1 MSTVT
6 EVRVFR
12 GVARLSF
19 DDAAPHEGAPQ
30 ALQGP
35 AACGG
40 RRGGRRGSTPRGVA
54 EAQRA
59 DVYEAALSS
68 LDLCA
73 RTRQEL
79 RRSLLARGFVSGAV
93 EATLDRLAD
102 SGLVD
107 DRRYA
112 ERAVEVS
119 AARPVGVYAVRR
131 KLRAKGVAEEDA
143 EAALG
148 ALDDEQ
154 QAQGRAGGGRARFLR
169 RYAQL
174 PAREGRAKLSQA
186 LARRGLFLGG
196 PCARR
201 WTRCGEADEWDE

>member
-19 DDAAPHEGAPQ
+19 DDASPLKVRFKHFEAFPLAVGDDVDVEQ
-30 ALQGP
+30 YAL
-35 AACGG
+35 
-40 RRGGRRGSTPRGVA
+40 RVA

-59 DVYEAALSS
+59 DAYEAALNS

-79 RRSLLARGFVSGAV
+79 RRSLLARGFLSAAV

-102 SGLVD
+102 SSLID

-112 ERAVEVS
+112 ERAVEMS

-131 KLRAKGVAEEDA
+131 KLRAKGIGEEDA
-143 EAALG
+143 EAALDM
-148 ALDDEQ
+148 LDDEQ
-154 QAQGRAGGGRARFLR
+154 QAQAAQAAARSLLR
-169 RYAQL
+169 KYASL

-186 LARRGLFLGG
+186 LARRGF
-196 PCARR
+196 
-201 WTRCGEADEWDE
+201 

>member
-6 EVRVFR
+6 EIRAVR

-19 DDAAPHEGAPQ
+19 DDAAPLKMRLKHFK
-30 ALQGP
+30 ALPLKVGDDVDVEEY
-35 AACGG
+35 AA
-40 RRGGRRGSTPRGVA
+40 RVA

-59 DVYEAALSS
+59 DAYEAALNS

-102 SGLVD
+102 SGLIN

-131 KLRAKGVAEEDA
+131 KLRAKGIAEEDA
-143 EAALG
+143 EAALDMLND
-148 ALDDEQ
+148 AQ
-154 QAQGRAGGGRARFLR
+154 QAEAAQRAARSLLR
-169 RYAQL
+169 RYASL
-174 PAREGRAKLSQA
+174 PAHDGRAKLSQA
-186 LARRGLFLGG
+186 LARRGFSWE
-196 PCARR
+196 AVREAVDAV
-201 WTRCGEADEWDE
+201 WEADEWDE

>member
-19 DDAAPHEGAPQ
+19 DDAAPMKVRLKHFK
-30 ALQGP
+30 ALP
-35 AACGG
+35 LAAGDEVDAEEYAA
-40 RRGGRRGSTPRGVA
+40 RVA

-59 DVYEAALSS
+59 DAYEAALSS

-154 QAQGRAGGGRARFLR
+154 QAQAAQAAARSLLR

-186 LARRGLFLGG
+186 LARRGFSWE
-196 PCARR
+196 AVRAAVDKV
-201 WTRCGEADEWDE
+201 WEADEWDE

>member
-19 DDAAPHEGAPQ
+19 DDAAPMKVRLKHFK
-30 ALQGP
+30 ALP
-35 AACGG
+35 LAAGDEVDAEEYAA
-40 RRGGRRGSTPRGVA
+40 RVA

-143 EAALG
+143 EAALD

-154 QAQGRAGGGRARFLR
+154 QAQAAQAAARSLLR

-186 LARRGLFLGG
+186 LARRGFSWE
-196 PCARR
+196 AVRAAVDKV
-201 WTRCGEADEWDE
+201 WEADEWDE

>member
-19 DDAAPHEGAPQ
+19 DDAAPMKVRLKHFK
-30 ALQGP
+30 ALP
-35 AACGG
+35 LAAGDEVDAEEYAA
-40 RRGGRRGSTPRGVA
+40 RVA

-59 DVYEAALSS
+59 DAYEAALNS

-154 QAQGRAGGGRARFLR
+154 QAQAAQAAARSLLR

-186 LARRGLFLGG
+186 LARRGFS
-196 PCARR
+196 
-201 WTRCGEADEWDE
+201 WEAVRAAVDKVWEVDEWDE

>member
-19 DDAAPHEGAPQ
+19 DDAAPMKVRLKHFK
-30 ALQGP
+30 ALP
-35 AACGG
+35 LAAGDEVDAEEYAA
-40 RRGGRRGSTPRGVA
+40 RVA

-131 KLRAKGVAEEDA
+131 KLRAKGIAEADA

-154 QAQGRAGGGRARFLR
+154 QAQAAQAAARSLLR

-186 LARRGLFLGG
+186 LARRGFSWE
-196 PCARR
+196 AVRAAVDKV
-201 WTRCGEADEWDE
+201 WEADEWDE

>member
-12 GVARLSF
+12 GVARLAF
-19 DDAAPHEGAPQ
+19 DDAAPLKVRLKHFK
-30 ALQGP
+30 ALP
-35 AACGG
+35 LAAGDEVDAEEYAA
-40 RRGGRRGSTPRGVA
+40 RVA

-131 KLRAKGVAEEDA
+131 KLRAKGIAEADA

-154 QAQGRAGGGRARFLR
+154 QAQAAQAAARSLLR

-186 LARRGLFLGG
+186 LARRGFSWE
-196 PCARR
+196 AVRAAVDKV
-201 WTRCGEADEWDE
+201 WEADEWDE

>member
-19 DDAAPHEGAPQ
+19 DDAAPMKVRLKHFK
-30 ALQGP
+30 ALP
-35 AACGG
+35 LAAGDEVDAEEYAA
-40 RRGGRRGSTPRGVA
+40 RVA

-154 QAQGRAGGGRARFLR
+154 QAQAAQAAARSLLR

-174 PAREGRAKLSQA
+174 PARDGRAKLSQA
-186 LARRGLFLGG
+186 LARRGFSWE
-196 PCARR
+196 AVRAAVDKV
-201 WTRCGEADEWDE
+201 WEADEWDE

>member
-19 DDAAPHEGAPQ
+19 DDAAPMKVRLKHFR
-30 ALQGP
+30 ALP
-35 AACGG
+35 LAAGDEVDAEEYAA
-40 RRGGRRGSTPRGVA
+40 RVA

-131 KLRAKGVAEEDA
+131 KLRAKGIAEADA

-154 QAQGRAGGGRARFLR
+154 QAQAAQAAARSLLR

-174 PAREGRAKLSQA
+174 PAHEGRAKLSQA
-186 LARRGLFLGG
+186 LARRGFSWE
-196 PCARR
+196 AVRAAVDKV
-201 WTRCGEADEWDE
+201 WEADEWDE

>member
-19 DDAAPHEGAPQ
+19 DDAAPLKVRLKHFK
-30 ALQGP
+30 ALP
-35 AACGG
+35 LAAGDEVDAEEYAA
-40 RRGGRRGSTPRGVA
+40 RVA

-59 DVYEAALSS
+59 DAYEAALNS

-79 RRSLLARGFVSGAV
+79 RRSLLARGFVSRAV

-154 QAQGRAGGGRARFLR
+154 QSQAAQAAARSLLR

-186 LARRGLFLGG
+186 LARRGFSWE
-196 PCARR
+196 AVRAAVDKV
-201 WTRCGEADEWDE
+201 WEADEWDE

>member
-12 GVARLSF
+12 GAARLSF
-19 DDAAPHEGAPQ
+19 DDAAPLKVRLKHFKAMPLEAGDEVDVEEY
-30 ALQGP
+30 
-35 AACGG
+35 AAQ
-40 RRGGRRGSTPRGVA
+40 VA

-59 DVYEAALSS
+59 DAYEAALNS

-154 QAQGRAGGGRARFLR
+154 QSQAAQAAARSLLR

-186 LARRGLFLGG
+186 LARRGFSWE
-196 PCARR
+196 AVRAAVDKV
-201 WTRCGEADEWDE
+201 WEADEWDE

>member
-19 DDAAPHEGAPQ
+19 DDAAPLNVRLKHFK
-30 ALQGP
+30 ALP
-35 AACGG
+35 LAAGDEVDAEEYAA
-40 RRGGRRGSTPRGVA
+40 RVA

-59 DVYEAALSS
+59 DAYEAALSS

-154 QAQGRAGGGRARFLR
+154 QAQAAQAAARSLLR

-186 LARRGLFLGG
+186 LARRGFS
-196 PCARR
+196 
-201 WTRCGEADEWDE
+201 WEAVRAAVDKVWEVDEWDE

>member
-6 EVRVFR
+6 EVCVFR
-12 GVARLSF
+12 GVALLSF
-19 DDAAPHEGAPQ
+19 DDAPPLKVRLKHFKALSLQ
-30 ALQGP
+30 AGDDIDVEEY
-35 AACGG
+35 AAQ
-40 RRGGRRGSTPRGVA
+40 VA

-59 DVYEAALSS
+59 DAYEAALNS

-73 RTRQEL
+73 RTREEL

-154 QAQGRAGGGRARFLR
+154 QAQAAQAAARSLLR

-186 LARRGLFLGG
+186 LARRGFSWE
-196 PCARR
+196 AVRAAVDKV
-201 WTRCGEADEWDE
+201 WEADEWDE

>member
-1 MSTVT
+1 M
-6 EVRVFR
+6 
-12 GVARLSF
+12 
-19 DDAAPHEGAPQ
+19 
-30 ALQGP
+30 
-35 AACGG
+35 
-40 RRGGRRGSTPRGVA
+40 
-54 EAQRA
+54 
-59 DVYEAALSS
+59 
-68 LDLCA
+68 
-73 RTRQEL
+73 
-79 RRSLLARGFVSGAV
+79 

-154 QAQGRAGGGRARFLR
+154 QSQAAQAAALAPCFCADN
-169 RYAQL
+169 AQF

-186 LARRGLFLGG
+186 LARRGFSWE
-196 PCARR
+196 AVRAAVDNV
-201 WTRCGEADEWDE
+201 WEADEWDE

>member
-19 DDAAPHEGAPQ
+19 DDAAPMKVRLKHFK
-30 ALQGP
+30 ALP
-35 AACGG
+35 LAAGDEVDAEEYAA
-40 RRGGRRGSTPRGVA
+40 RVA

-59 DVYEAALSS
+59 DAYEAALNS

-131 KLRAKGVAEEDA
+131 KLRAKGVVEEDA

-154 QAQGRAGGGRARFLR
+154 QAQAAQAAARSLLR

-186 LARRGLFLGG
+186 LARRGFSWE
-196 PCARR
+196 AVRAAVDKV
-201 WTRCGEADEWDE
+201 WEADEWDE

>member
-19 DDAAPHEGAPQ
+19 DDAAPMKVRLKHFK
-30 ALQGP
+30 ALP
-35 AACGG
+35 LAAGDEVDAEEYAA
-40 RRGGRRGSTPRGVA
+40 RVA

-131 KLRAKGVAEEDA
+131 KLRAKGIAEEDA

-154 QAQGRAGGGRARFLR
+154 QAQAAQAAARSLLR

-186 LARRGLFLGG
+186 LARRGFSWE
-196 PCARR
+196 AVRAAVDKV
-201 WTRCGEADEWDE
+201 WEADEWDE

>member
-19 DDAAPHEGAPQ
+19 DDAAPMKVRLKHFK
-30 ALQGP
+30 ALP
-35 AACGG
+35 LAAGDEVDAEEYAA
-40 RRGGRRGSTPRGVA
+40 RVA

-143 EAALG
+143 EAALV

-154 QAQGRAGGGRARFLR
+154 QAQAAQAAARSLLR

-186 LARRGLFLGG
+186 LARRGFSWE
-196 PCARR
+196 AVRAAVDKV
-201 WTRCGEADEWDE
+201 WEADEWDE

>member
-1 MSTVT
+1 M
-6 EVRVFR
+6 
-12 GVARLSF
+12 
-19 DDAAPHEGAPQ
+19 
-30 ALQGP
+30 
-35 AACGG
+35 
-40 RRGGRRGSTPRGVA
+40 A

-59 DVYEAALSS
+59 DAYEAALSS

-79 RRSLLARGFVSGAV
+79 RRSLLARGFVSAAV

-102 SGLVD
+102 SGLID

-131 KLRAKGVAEEDA
+131 KLRAKGIAEEDA
-143 EAALG
+143 EAALD

-154 QAQGRAGGGRARFLR
+154 QAQAAQAAARSLLRKIRCPARARGPREALAGAGAARLFLGSRARGGGRRVGS
-169 RYAQL
+169 
-174 PAREGRAKLSQA
+174 GRMGRLNA
-186 LARRGLFLGG
+186 
-196 PCARR
+196 
-201 WTRCGEADEWDE
+201 T

>member
-19 DDAAPHEGAPQ
+19 DDAAPMKVRLKHFK
-30 ALQGP
+30 ALP
-35 AACGG
+35 LAAGDEVDAEEYAA
-40 RRGGRRGSTPRGVA
+40 RVA

-59 DVYEAALSS
+59 DAYEAALNS

-73 RTRQEL
+73 RTREEL

-143 EAALG
+143 EAALV

-154 QAQGRAGGGRARFLR
+154 QAQAAQAAARSLLR

-186 LARRGLFLGG
+186 LARRGFSWE
-196 PCARR
+196 AVRAAVDKV
-201 WTRCGEADEWDE
+201 WEADEWDE

>member
-19 DDAAPHEGAPQ
+19 DDAAPLNVRLKHFK
-30 ALQGP
+30 ALP
-35 AACGG
+35 LAAGDEVDAEEYAA
-40 RRGGRRGSTPRGVA
+40 RVA

-59 DVYEAALSS
+59 DAYEAALSS

-143 EAALG
+143 EAALV

-154 QAQGRAGGGRARFLR
+154 QAQAAQAAARSLLR

-174 PAREGRAKLSQA
+174 PAHEGRAKLSQA
-186 LARRGLFLGG
+186 LARRGFSWE
-196 PCARR
+196 AVRAAVDKV
-201 WTRCGEADEWDE
+201 WEADEWDE

>member
-6 EVRVFR
+6 EIRDVR

-19 DDAAPHEGAPQ
+19 DDAAPLKVRLKHFK
-30 ALQGP
+30 ALP
-35 AACGG
+35 LAAGDEVDAEEYAA
-40 RRGGRRGSTPRGVA
+40 RVA

-154 QAQGRAGGGRARFLR
+154 QAQAAQAAARSLLR
-169 RYAQL
+169 RYAQI

-186 LARRGLFLGG
+186 LARRGFSWE
-196 PCARR
+196 AVRAAVDKV
-201 WTRCGEADEWDE
+201 WEADEWDE

>member
-6 EVRVFR
+6 EVCVFR
-12 GVARLSF
+12 GVALLSF
-19 DDAAPHEGAPQ
+19 DDAPPLKVRLKHFKALSLQ
-30 ALQGP
+30 AGDDIDVEEY
-35 AACGG
+35 AAQ
-40 RRGGRRGSTPRGVA
+40 VA

-59 DVYEAALSS
+59 DAYEAALNS

-73 RTRQEL
+73 RTREEL

-131 KLRAKGVAEEDA
+131 KLRAKGIAEADA

-154 QAQGRAGGGRARFLR
+154 QAQAAQAAARSLLR

-186 LARRGLFLGG
+186 LARRGFSWE
-196 PCARR
+196 AVRAAVDAV
-201 WTRCGEADEWDE
+201 WEADEWDE

>member
-19 DDAAPHEGAPQ
+19 DDAAPMKVRLKHFK
-30 ALQGP
+30 ALP
-35 AACGG
+35 LAAGDEVDAEEYAA
-40 RRGGRRGSTPRGVA
+40 RVA

-59 DVYEAALSS
+59 DAYEAALNS

-73 RTRQEL
+73 RTRQDL

-154 QAQGRAGGGRARFLR
+154 QAQAAQAAARSLLR

-186 LARRGLFLGG
+186 LARRGFSWE
-196 PCARR
+196 AVRAAVDKV
-201 WTRCGEADEWDE
+201 WEADEWDE

>member
-12 GVARLSF
+12 GAARLSF
-19 DDAAPHEGAPQ
+19 DDAAPLKVRLKHFKAMPLEAGDEVDVEEY
-30 ALQGP
+30 
-35 AACGG
+35 AAQ
-40 RRGGRRGSTPRGVA
+40 VA

-59 DVYEAALSS
+59 DAYEAALNS

-79 RRSLLARGFVSGAV
+79 RRSLLARGFVSRAV

-154 QAQGRAGGGRARFLR
+154 QAQAAQAAARSLLR

-186 LARRGLFLGG
+186 LARRGFSWE
-196 PCARR
+196 AVRAAVDAV
-201 WTRCGEADEWDE
+201 WEADEWDE

>member
-6 EVRVFR
+6 EVRAFR

-19 DDAAPHEGAPQ
+19 DDAAPLKVRLKHFK
-30 ALQGP
+30 ALPLKVGDDVDVEEY
-35 AACGG
+35 AA
-40 RRGGRRGSTPRGVA
+40 RVA

-59 DVYEAALSS
+59 DAYEAALGS

-79 RRSLLARGFVSGAV
+79 RRSLLARGFVSAAV

-102 SGLVD
+102 SGLIN

-154 QAQGRAGGGRARFLR
+154 QSQAAQAAARSLLR

-186 LARRGLFLGG
+186 LARRGFSWE
-196 PCARR
+196 AVRAAVDKV
-201 WTRCGEADEWDE
+201 WEADEWDE

>member
-19 DDAAPHEGAPQ
+19 DDAAPLKVRLKHFK
-30 ALQGP
+30 ALP
-35 AACGG
+35 LAAGDEVDAEEYAA
-40 RRGGRRGSTPRGVA
+40 RVA

-59 DVYEAALSS
+59 DAYEAALSS

-154 QAQGRAGGGRARFLR
+154 QAQAAQAAARSLLR

-186 LARRGLFLGG
+186 LARRGFSWE
-196 PCARR
+196 AVRAAVDKV
-201 WTRCGEADEWDE
+201 WEADEWDE

>member
-19 DDAAPHEGAPQ
+19 DDAAPLKVRLKHFK
-30 ALQGP
+30 ALP
-35 AACGG
+35 LAAGDEVDAEEYAA
-40 RRGGRRGSTPRGVA
+40 RVA

-154 QAQGRAGGGRARFLR
+154 QAQAAQAAARSLLR

-186 LARRGLFLGG
+186 LARRGFSWE
-196 PCARR
+196 AVRAAVDNV
-201 WTRCGEADEWDE
+201 WEADEWDE

>member
-19 DDAAPHEGAPQ
+19 DDAAPLKVRLKHFK
-30 ALQGP
+30 ALP
-35 AACGG
+35 LAAGDEVDAEEYAA
-40 RRGGRRGSTPRGVA
+40 RVA

-154 QAQGRAGGGRARFLR
+154 QAQAAQAAARSLLR

-174 PAREGRAKLSQA
+174 SAREGRAKLSQA
-186 LARRGLFLGG
+186 LARRGFSWE
-196 PCARR
+196 AVRAAVDKV
-201 WTRCGEADEWDE
+201 WEADEWDE

>member
-19 DDAAPHEGAPQ
+19 DDAAPMKVRLKHFK
-30 ALQGP
+30 ALP
-35 AACGG
+35 LAAGDEVDAEEYAA
-40 RRGGRRGSTPRGVA
+40 RVA
-54 EAQRA
+54 EVQRA

-154 QAQGRAGGGRARFLR
+154 QAQAAQAAARSLLR

-186 LARRGLFLGG
+186 LARRGFSWE
-196 PCARR
+196 AVRAAVDKV
-201 WTRCGEADEWDE
+201 WEADEWDE

>member
-19 DDAAPHEGAPQ
+19 NDAAPMKVRLKHFK
-30 ALQGP
+30 ALP
-35 AACGG
+35 LAAGDEVDAEEYAA
-40 RRGGRRGSTPRGVA
+40 RVA

-93 EATLDRLAD
+93 EATLDRLAE
-102 SGLVD
+102 SGLID

-131 KLRAKGVAEEDA
+131 KLRAKGVAEADA

-154 QAQGRAGGGRARFLR
+154 QSQAAQAAARSLLR

-186 LARRGLFLGG
+186 LARRGFSWE
-196 PCARR
+196 AVRAAVDKV
-201 WTRCGEADEWDE
+201 WEADEWDE

>member
-19 DDAAPHEGAPQ
+19 DDAAPLKVRLKHFK
-30 ALQGP
+30 ALP
-35 AACGG
+35 LAAGDEVDAEEYAA
-40 RRGGRRGSTPRGVA
+40 RVA

-131 KLRAKGVAEEDA
+131 KLRAKGIAEADA

-154 QAQGRAGGGRARFLR
+154 QAQAAQAAARSLLR

-186 LARRGLFLGG
+186 LARRGFSWE
-196 PCARR
+196 AVRAAVDKV
-201 WTRCGEADEWDE
+201 WEADEWDE

>member
-6 EVRVFR
+6 EIRDVR

-19 DDAAPHEGAPQ
+19 DDAAPLKVRLKHFK
-30 ALQGP
+30 ALPLKVGDVVDVEEY
-35 AACGG
+35 AA
-40 RRGGRRGSTPRGVA
+40 RVA

-59 DVYEAALSS
+59 DAYEAALGS

-79 RRSLLARGFVSGAV
+79 RRSLLARGFVSAAV

-102 SGLVD
+102 SGLIN

-131 KLRAKGVAEEDA
+131 KLRAKGIAEEDA
-143 EAALG
+143 EAALDMLND
-148 ALDDEQ
+148 AQ
-154 QAQGRAGGGRARFLR
+154 QAEAAQRAARSLLR

-186 LARRGLFLGG
+186 LARRGFSWE
-196 PCARR
+196 AVREAVDAV
-201 WTRCGEADEWDE
+201 WEADEWDE

>member
-6 EVRVFR
+6 EVRVFH
-12 GVARLSF
+12 GVALLSF
-19 DDAAPHEGAPQ
+19 DDAPPLKVRLKHFKALPLQ
-30 ALQGP
+30 AGDDIDVEEY
-35 AACGG
+35 AAQ
-40 RRGGRRGSTPRGVA
+40 VA

-59 DVYEAALSS
+59 DAYEAALNS

-73 RTRQEL
+73 RTREEL

-154 QAQGRAGGGRARFLR
+154 QAQAAQAVARSLLR

-186 LARRGLFLGG
+186 LARRGFSWE
-196 PCARR
+196 AVRAAVDAV
-201 WTRCGEADEWDE
+201 WEADEWDE

>member
-19 DDAAPHEGAPQ
+19 DDAAPMKVRLKHFK
-30 ALQGP
+30 ALP
-35 AACGG
+35 LAAGDEVDAEEYAA
-40 RRGGRRGSTPRGVA
+40 RVA

-59 DVYEAALSS
+59 DAYEAALNS

-154 QAQGRAGGGRARFLR
+154 QAQAAQAAARSLLR

-186 LARRGLFLGG
+186 LARRGFSWE
-196 PCARR
+196 AVRAAVDKV
-201 WTRCGEADEWDE
+201 WEADEWDE

>member
-19 DDAAPHEGAPQ
+19 DDAAPLKVRLKHFK
-30 ALQGP
+30 ALP
-35 AACGG
+35 LAAGDEVDAEEYAA
-40 RRGGRRGSTPRGVA
+40 RVA

-131 KLRAKGVAEEDA
+131 KLRAKGIAEADA

-154 QAQGRAGGGRARFLR
+154 QAQAAQAAARSLLR

-174 PAREGRAKLSQA
+174 PARECRAKLSQA
-186 LARRGLFLGG
+186 LARRGFSWE
-196 PCARR
+196 AVRAAVDKV
-201 WTRCGEADEWDE
+201 WEADEWDE